1 MWNWGNPLILV
12 STYPYTKTKVPSLAY
27 DCWVTDFQRK
37 LFKTRL
43 ALIAVAL
50 AVVGLAMG
58 LHNLI
63 R

>member
-1 MWNWGNPLILV
+1 MELGESAHLSIDLPV
-12 STYPYTKTKVPSLAY
+12 YQKKVPSLAY
-27 DCWVTDFQRK
+27 DWSVTDFQRK